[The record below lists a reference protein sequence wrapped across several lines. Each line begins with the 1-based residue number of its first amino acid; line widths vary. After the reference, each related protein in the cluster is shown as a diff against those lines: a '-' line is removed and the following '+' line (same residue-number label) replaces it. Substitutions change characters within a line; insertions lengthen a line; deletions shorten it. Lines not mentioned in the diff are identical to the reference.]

1 MFCYTTI
8 VVYDG
13 AIASPV
19 IRNTITGME
28 LRKHYSQPP
37 IAEAVIDVRVDL
49 PDEVTLETL
58 TRLHSN
64 IEVDYP
70 IRQELLIAHGQMVVG
85 ASVEATASQYQIG
98 SGFVSSDQKQSFQ
111 ARMDGFSFIRL
122 APYDCWETFRDE
134 AKRLWNIYRSVAK
147 PKAITK
153 LAVRYI
159 NRLDLPLPFD
169 DFKDYLRTVP
179 EVSPDL
185 PEGLSGYFMQLQ
197 IPQEKL
203 KGMLVL
209 NEAIIPPPK
218 SDVVSVL
225 LDIDLFREIDIP
237 NDEAVIWDF
246 LEQLHNRTDQV
257 FEACITDK
265 MRELIN

>member
-1 MFCYTTI
+1 
-8 VVYDG
+8 
-13 AIASPV
+13 
-19 IRNTITGME
+19 ME
-28 LRKHYSQPP
+28 LRKHYSRPP
-37 IAEAVIDVRVDL
+37 ITEAVIDVRVDL
-49 PDEVTLETL
+49 SDEVTLETL
-58 TRLHSN
+58 ARVYSN
-64 IEVDYP
+64 IEVAYP
-70 IRQELLIAHGQMVVG
+70 KCQELLIVQGEIMVG
-85 ASVEATASQYQIG
+85 ASVEATANQSHIG
-98 SGFVSSDQKQSFQ
+98 YGFVSSDRKQSFQ

-134 AKRLWNIYRSVAK
+134 AKRLWHIYQSVAK

-169 DFKDYLRTVP
+169 DFKDYLRTLP

-185 PEGLSGYFMQLQ
+185 PQGLSGYFMQLQ

-209 NEAIIPPPK
+209 NEAIIPPSK
-218 SDVVSVL
+218 SEVVSVL
-225 LDIDLFREIDIP
+225 LDIDLFRESDIS

-246 LEQLHNRTDQV
+246 LEQLHDRTDQV